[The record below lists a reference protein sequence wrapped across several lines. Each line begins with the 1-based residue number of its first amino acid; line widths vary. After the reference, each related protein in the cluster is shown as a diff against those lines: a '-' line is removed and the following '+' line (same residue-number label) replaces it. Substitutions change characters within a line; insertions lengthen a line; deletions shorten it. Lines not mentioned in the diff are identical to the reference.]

1 VNYKQDG
8 GLRVSKPM
16 ALYNNLIARY
26 NFLVL
31 DTAWEVGSMPAAQ
44 IKIISA
50 IRKKDTFGL
59 IIKINQPQKAAHPS
73 CFFYACLFTTLLL
86 GHPIR

>member
-1 VNYKQDG
+1 VANYKQGDG
-8 GLRVSKPM
+8 LSVIKII
-16 ALYNNLIARY
+16 ALYTNFNTRY

-31 DTAWEVGSMPAAQ
+31 DTGWEVGNMPSAQ

-59 IIKINQPQKAAHPS
+59 IIKIN
-73 CFFYACLFTTLLL
+73 
-86 GHPIR
+86 

>member
-1 VNYKQDG
+1 VANYKQADG
-8 GLRVSKPM
+8 LSVIKIIT
-16 ALYNNLIARY
+16 LYTNFNACY

-31 DTAWEVGSMPAAQ
+31 DTEENVGSMPAAQ

-59 IIKINQPQKAAHPS
+59 IIKIN
-73 CFFYACLFTTLLL
+73 
-86 GHPIR
+86 

>member
-8 GLRVSKPM
+8 GLQVSKPM

-31 DTAWEVGSMPAAQ
+31 DTKWEVGSMLAAP

-59 IIKINQPQKAAHPS
+59 TIKI
-73 CFFYACLFTTLLL
+73 
-86 GHPIR
+86 I

>member
-1 VNYKQDG
+1 VIKQRYINLAVNYKQDD
-8 GLRVSKPM
+8 GLQVSKTM
-16 ALYNNLIARY
+16 ALYTNFNARY

-31 DTAWEVGSMPAAQ
+31 DTAWEVGSMPAAP

-59 IIKINQPQKAAHPS
+59 IIKIN
-73 CFFYACLFTTLLL
+73 
-86 GHPIR
+86 